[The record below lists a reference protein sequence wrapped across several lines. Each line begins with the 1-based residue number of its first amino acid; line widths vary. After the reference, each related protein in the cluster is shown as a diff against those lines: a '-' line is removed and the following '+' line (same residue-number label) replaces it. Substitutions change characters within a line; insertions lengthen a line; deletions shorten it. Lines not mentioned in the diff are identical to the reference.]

1 MMKTRVK
8 DILNV
13 KGGQVWA
20 VSPDDTVF
28 KALEVMAEHDIGAV
42 LVMEGDELRGI
53 LSERDYARKVIL
65 LGRASRGT
73 PVREIMTTEVKT
85 VSPDDT
91 IDQCMAFM
99 TKKHIRH
106 LPVVEGGKVVGVI
119 SIGDVVKAVIDD
131 QAFMLDQMEA
141 YITGQPA

>member
-1 MMKTRVK
+1 MKTRVK

-65 LGRASRGT
+65 LGRASRDT
-73 PVREIMTTEVKT
+73 PVREIMTAEVKT

-91 IDQCMAFM
+91 IDQCMASM